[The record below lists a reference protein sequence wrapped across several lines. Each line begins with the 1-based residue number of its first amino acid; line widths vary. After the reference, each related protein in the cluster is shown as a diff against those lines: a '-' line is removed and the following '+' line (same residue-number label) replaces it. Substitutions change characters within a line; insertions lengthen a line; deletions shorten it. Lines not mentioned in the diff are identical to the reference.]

1 MDLFLFSMKY
11 EKILLFAQL
20 WVIYALP
27 IIFFLYMLKRSR
39 EAKIRWNLYDYSL
52 LFVPFL
58 IWISLAVLLENI
70 KSVSNFIELP
80 LIGMGTGVLLV
91 FSANSSSNK
100 RVKLGIIVLVI
111 ACAIAGLVNLFFPA
125 LPE

>member
-1 MDLFLFSMKY
+1 
-11 EKILLFAQL
+11 
-20 WVIYALP
+20 
-27 IIFFLYMLKRSR
+27 MLKRSR

-100 RVKLGIIVLVI
+100 RVKFGIIVLVI